1 MKTVQKGNDIK
12 RVKDDEADLMVK
24 SRGYKFVAKNVWK
37 EATRPVKQNKEKE
50 VKEEVKEGDRD

>member
-24 SRGYKFVAKNVWK
+24 SRGYKFVPKSIWK
-37 EATRPVKQNKEKE
+37 EATRPVKQTKEKE
-50 VKEEVKEGDRD
+50 VKEDVKENDRT